1 MSFSL
6 GPRLKDALVLL
17 AIAAFSCGVA
27 GGLFMGLP
35 FLRTMETWLMDFRV
49 ATLLPPEPQH
59 PDIIIAG
66 ITEDTLAQFPYRS
79 PVDRAFVADLIQTL
93 EEKGARAILLDV
105 LLDQSTEPEK
115 DAALKRVL
123 EESRIPLVVSYGGK
137 DEGLTEKQQAYLN
150 DFVPLRLRGFANLQ
164 KDGFDGVARWTFKGK
179 NLPDGTFLPGVAAI
193 MVARLGYPAPQLGD
207 HFDLAYR
214 GRPDTAT
221 TPFRQFPAHMVKVL
235 PAKWFKDKI
244 VLVGADLSDRDRHAT
259 PFRAASSGMEG
270 VQPGVV
276 IHAHSI
282 GQLLDGRLAPG
293 RGMAVALVT
302 LGMAGLLGMLLGRVE
317 IALWMRGL
325 IGLVLMGLLW
335 VGGFALFRY
344 SGQMIPL
351 MSPTVALGIAIW
363 MTDIYTG
370 RKERDQR
377 KFIQQAF
384 SKYLSPALLDEIV
397 KDPSKLSLDPKRREM
412 SFIFTDVA
420 GFTTISESMEA
431 AQLADVMNR
440 YLDGVVK
447 VVFSHGGTVDKFIG
461 DAVFAIFNAPKDQD
475 DHAVQAAR
483 CGLAI
488 DAFSEAFLASEIAA
502 GRNFGM
508 TRIGVHTGSASI
520 GNFGAAERFEYTALG
535 DAVNTAARLEGMNK
549 YFGTRVALSG
559 ANARLCQGIAMRP
572 IGRVV
577 LKGKTEPIDVFEPLA
592 GDEDGFAA
600 RYCAAYALMDAGDA
614 AAIAAFA
621 ALVDER
627 PDDGPSALHAK
638 RMAQGEVSSIIVMT
652 DK

>member
-6 GPRLKDALVLL
+6 RPALKDVLVLL
-17 AIAAFSCGVA
+17 AIAAFSAGVG

-59 PDIIIAG
+59 PDIIVVG

-79 PVDRAFVADLIQTL
+79 PVDRAFVADLIHTL

-123 EESRIPLVVSYGGK
+123 EETRIPLVVSYGGA

-164 KDGFDGVARWTFKGK
+164 KDGFDGVARWIFRGK
-179 NLPDGTFLPGVAAI
+179 NLPDGTFLPGVAAS
-193 MVARLGYPAPQLGD
+193 MVARLDYPAPQLGD
-207 HFDLAYR
+207 NFDLAYR
-214 GRPDTAT
+214 GRPDSAT
-221 TPFRQFPAHMVKVL
+221 TPFKQYASHLVKVL

-259 PFRAASSGMEG
+259 PFRAVSSGKEG
-270 VQPGVV
+270 IQPGVV

-282 GQLLDGRLAPG
+282 AQLLDGRSAPG
-293 RGMAVALVT
+293 RSMGIALVT
-302 LGMAGLLGMLLGRVE
+302 LGIAGLLGMLLGRVE
-317 IALWMRGL
+317 IALWIRGL
-325 IGLVLMGLLW
+325 LGIALMGVLW
-335 VGGFALFRY
+335 IGGFALFRY

-351 MSPTVALGIAIW
+351 MSPTVALGLGIW

-488 DAFSEAFLASEIAA
+488 DAFSEAFLAGEVAA

-577 LKGKTEPIDVFEPLA
+577 LKGKTEPIEVFEPLA

-614 AAIAAFA
+614 AALAAFD
-621 ALVDER
+621 ALIAER
-627 PDDGPSALHAK
+627 PGDGPSGLHAK
-638 RMAQGEVSSIIVMT
+638 RLAQGDISSIIVMT